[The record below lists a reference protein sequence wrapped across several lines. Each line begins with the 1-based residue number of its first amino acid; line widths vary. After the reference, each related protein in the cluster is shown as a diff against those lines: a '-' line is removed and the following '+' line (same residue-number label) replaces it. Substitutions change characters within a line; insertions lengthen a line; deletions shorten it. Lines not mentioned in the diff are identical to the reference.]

1 VSGNHVSTRSW
12 TFDYTKA
19 QMSPDGILATLDGV
33 KHGLLYKKGKPYLS
47 ISAQHV
53 SLNTQTFDFTAT
65 GDVHVQA
72 LNPKDGVP
80 KSFDSDLVQWVNA
93 TKMLQLPHPSI
104 FRTGDET
111 LKVSTIT
118 VNFNTS
124 DIHLGN
130 VSGAVQAPGP

>member
-1 VSGNHVSTRSW
+1 
-12 TFDYTKA
+12 
-19 QMSPDGILATLDGV
+19 MSPDGILATLDGV
-33 KHGLLYKKGKPYLS
+33 KNGVLYKKGKPYLG
-47 ISAQHV
+47 ISAEHV